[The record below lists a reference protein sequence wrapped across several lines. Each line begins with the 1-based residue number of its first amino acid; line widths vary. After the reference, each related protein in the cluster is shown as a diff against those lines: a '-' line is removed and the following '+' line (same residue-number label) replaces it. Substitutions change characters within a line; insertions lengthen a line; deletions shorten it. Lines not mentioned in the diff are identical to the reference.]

1 MVKIKNICFGYNKY
15 PEKER
20 NKIMKIIKDILIF
33 TVIMSGFFYGIS
45 VINYHASLLE
55 EVVHVT
61 GKYSD
66 MYYDKPNLITYD
78 EEAYQK
84 DMEEYRQKL
93 LQEKL
98 QKKNDSLFKNGEY
111 KVPKGF

>member
-1 MVKIKNICFGYNKY
+1 MSKKIK
-15 PEKER
+15 
-20 NKIMKIIKDILIF
+20 DLVIF

-45 VINYHASLLE
+45 VINYHAELLN

-66 MYYDKPNLITYD
+66 MYYDKPNLITYG
-78 EEAYQK
+78 EKAYQK
-84 DMEEYRQKL
+84 DMDEYRQKL
-93 LQEKL
+93 IQEKL
-98 QKKNDSLFKNGEY
+98 QKKNNSLFKNGEY

>member
-1 MVKIKNICFGYNKY
+1 
-15 PEKER
+15 
-20 NKIMKIIKDILIF
+20 MKKLRDLIIFAIIIAG
-33 TVIMSGFFYGIS
+33 VYQGVS
-45 VINYHASLLE
+45 VINYHANLLK
-55 EVVHVT
+55 EVEQVT

-66 MYYDKPNLITYD
+66 QYYDKPNLITYG
-78 EEAYQK
+78 EKAYQR

-111 KVPKGF
+111 KVPKGL